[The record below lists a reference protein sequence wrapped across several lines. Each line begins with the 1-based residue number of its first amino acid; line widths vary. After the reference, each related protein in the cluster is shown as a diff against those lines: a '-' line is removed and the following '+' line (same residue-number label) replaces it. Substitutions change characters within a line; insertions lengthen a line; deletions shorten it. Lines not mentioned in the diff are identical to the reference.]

1 MSQPKP
7 KHRKVLKGHPGQT
20 PTHYVEI
27 PGTAFITSSFP
38 ESAWMLSV
46 AERWG
51 LLSTVLPVLLQV
63 SSDCGKVLVD
73 KENCIFLN
81 FQSTES
87 SSSIHKHL
95 KFQSFCS
102 LTGSSW
108 EHHIEN
114 ITASVIPLLW
124 LKENVGGGQR
134 RDRAMKKEMEDNQTF
149 GLQGY
154 FMFRFSEHRYN
165 PRLQKIMCVCMCM
178 YGFVFVCMWVYI
190 YTCIHAYM

>member
-20 PTHYVEI
+20 PTHYAEI
-27 PGTAFITSSFP
+27 PGTAFITSRFP
-38 ESAWMLSV
+38 EFVWMLSM
-46 AERWG
+46 AERWD
-51 LLSTVLPVLLQV
+51 LLCTVLPVLRQV
-63 SSDCGKVLVD
+63 SSDCGKVLAD
-73 KENCIFLN
+73 KQKCIFLN

-108 EHHIEN
+108 EHHTEN

-124 LKENVGGGQR
+124 LKESAGGEQR
-134 RDRAMKKEMEDNQTF
+134 RDRAMRKEMEDDQTF

-154 FMFRFSEHRYN
+154 FMFRSVNIDIIQDYKR
-165 PRLQKIMCVCMCM
+165 
-178 YGFVFVCMWVYI
+178 
-190 YTCIHAYM
+190 